1 MQRSLFRSA
10 SRAAALIALSMLSAT
25 ALAEPSNKWR
35 IEFDETAQ
43 SAGKIVLNVLP
54 SDGSPILIEVSIPAG
69 TRENDVARIVGDS
82 LKESLGSGYNIEID
96 DGEDVLIKQDGAGL
110 FDLRLVSSSVTGV
123 EIELERE

>member
-1 MQRSLFRSA
+1 
-10 SRAAALIALSMLSAT
+10 MLSAT